1 MKIDNIKA
9 ALSSRVSSLNIIP
22 QNIAPKV
29 TTPIAPNPQPT
40 PVAQV
45 SDTKVAPTVKP
56 TPIKDSTT
64 PSETVPAATT
74 PARKSSKKTED
85 IEVIV
90 SKFLRPGVDYD
101 LIPNCGRKPSLL
113 KAGAEHLSQIFNF
126 RTTSEVINRVIDL
139 DKNLILYEVATTV
152 YNSNGDT
159 VAVGLGSCNTL
170 ERKFI
175 KQGVAMSLNT
185 VLKMARKRSYVDAI
199 LSATSASRIFTQDI
213 EELVANSSADDNSDK

>member
-101 LIPNCGRKPSLL
+101 LIPNCGLKSSIFILPPKLSIVLLTWIKILSFMKLLPPS
-113 KAGAEHLSQIFNF
+113 
-126 RTTSEVINRVIDL
+126 TTLTVIPSPSVSA
-139 DKNLILYEVATTV
+139 VAT
-152 YNSNGDT
+152 
-159 VAVGLGSCNTL
+159 L
-170 ERKFI
+170 
-175 KQGVAMSLNT
+175 
-185 VLKMARKRSYVDAI
+185 
-199 LSATSASRIFTQDI
+199 
-213 EELVANSSADDNSDK
+213 